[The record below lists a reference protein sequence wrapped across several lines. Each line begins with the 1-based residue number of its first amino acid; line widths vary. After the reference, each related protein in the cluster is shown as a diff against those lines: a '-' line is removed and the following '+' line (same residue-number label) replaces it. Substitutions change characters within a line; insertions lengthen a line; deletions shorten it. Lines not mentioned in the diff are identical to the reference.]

1 MAGRADMD
9 RPDDS
14 APGPGGKVVRI
25 LFVCLGNICRSPTAD
40 GVFRKLVAEAGLS
53 HRFESDSA
61 GISDYHKGEPP
72 DERAAAAARRRGID
86 LSAMRARGVVPAD
99 LRAFDFLLAMDEPV
113 RRRLG
118 GMHRLSGAGES
129 AKIGLFL
136 DHAPHLP
143 VREVP
148 DPYLGGEEHFE
159 AVLDLIEEGAKGL
172 LAHLQREP

>member
-1 MAGRADMD
+1 M
-9 RPDDS
+9 
-14 APGPGGKVVRI
+14 VRI

-53 HRFESDSA
+53 DRFASDSA
-61 GISDYHKGEPP
+61 GVSDYHEGEPP
-72 DERAAAAARRRGID
+72 DERAAAAALKRGVD
-86 LSAMRARGVVPAD
+86 LGAMRARGVVAAD
-99 LRAFDFLLAMDEPV
+99 LRAFDLLLAMDEPV
-113 RRRLG
+113 RRRLA
-118 GMHRLSGAGES
+118 GMQRLSGAGDA

-159 AVLDLIEEGAKGL
+159 EVLDLIEEGAKGL
-172 LAHLQREP
+172 LAHLRREPWM

>member
-1 MAGRADMD
+1 
-9 RPDDS
+9 
-14 APGPGGKVVRI
+14 VVRI

-61 GISDYHKGEPP
+61 GVSDYHQGEPP
-72 DERAAAAARRRGID
+72 DERA
-86 LSAMRARGVVPAD
+86 
-99 LRAFDFLLAMDEPV
+99 
-113 RRRLG
+113 
-118 GMHRLSGAGES
+118 GEG

-159 AVLDLIEEGAKGL
+159 EVLDLIEEGAKGL
-172 LAHLQREP
+172 LAHLQREPWM